1 MQNTGD
7 IYKKKTILN
16 NMMLTTPKCY
26 FPHTNSPLDL
36 CKRICCSQAASQHAH
51 CQTDSER
58 FADNLPK
65 LPLIESMPFLGNFC
79 PFPHKAPTVVSG
91 LLSHEAH
98 YGGTQRT
105 LMGPESLTPN
115 WGRNCTD
122 CALLSSTQ
130 NAYCMLS
137 DNLFFFFSTASNVIT
152 FCDKSSYE
160 KVNELLF

>member
-1 MQNTGD
+1 MLFSS
-7 IYKKKTILN
+7 YKFK
-16 NMMLTTPKCY
+16 
-26 FPHTNSPLDL
+26 SGPLQ
-36 CKRICCSQAASQHAH
+36 RICSSQAASQHAH

-65 LPLIESMPFLGNFC
+65 LLLIESMPFLGNFC
-79 PFPHKAPTVVSG
+79 PFPHKAPTVASG

-122 CALLSSTQ
+122 CALLSATWH
-130 NAYCMLS
+130 ACCM
-137 DNLFFFFSTASNVIT
+137 F
-152 FCDKSSYE
+152 
-160 KVNELLF
+160 